1 MEVVNIKKKNLVKKG
16 YKDLEDWLKDP
27 NHIYIGRHN
36 HYVKGATSSKW
47 RNIFSVKKYGR
58 DGYREVQRIYL

>member
-1 MEVVNIKKKNLVKKG
+1 LVKKG

-47 RNIFSVKKYGR
+47 RNIFSVKKYG
-58 DGYREVQRIYL
+58 